1 MTEYQKIAIG
11 LLGLTHPEV
20 QQLRTSAPATSPAS
34 GAAPVRR
41 PGGGTRRSISLL
53 RAIKFAFAAL
63 LTGARAVPMGDNR
76 QLTKELAAY
85 GMRLRRCA

>member
-20 QQLRTSAPATSPAS
+20 QQLRASAPATSPES

-41 PGGGTRRSISLL
+41 AGGTRRSISLL

-76 QLTKELAAY
+76 QLTKELASY
-85 GMRLRRCA
+85 GTRLRRCA